1 MPSKKSI
8 RITYLL
14 FLFVFITSLQSFGQ
28 RDTSILKA
36 QLALGV
42 NMPSSSGFVEG
53 FESKGVNF
61 PTVNL
66 GLQYMFKQQL
76 GVKLDYGYNK
86 IKSSDESLDFEVNYS
101 RINAQFVYDATS
113 DLRFLPS
120 HIGLVAHLGPG
131 YSFSKPLNV
140 YGNNDTSFFNS
151 IVGLELHYAVQE
163 RMSFY
168 LDTAYIFA
176 FSDNF
181 DPTTSGNGSFNGD
194 MLTITLGISFSL
206 SGCQTCN

>member
-1 MPSKKSI
+1 MPSKKLV
-8 RITYLL
+8 RITYM
-14 FLFVFITSLQSFGQ
+14 LFVLIFTSSVNSFGQ

-53 FESKGVNF
+53 FESNSVNF
-61 PTVNL
+61 PTINL

-76 GVKLDYGYNK
+76 GFKLDYGYNK
-86 IKSSDESLDFEVNYS
+86 IKSSDESLEFEVNYS
-101 RINAQFVYDATS
+101 RINAQFIYDATS

-151 IVGLELHYAVQE
+151 IVGLELHYAVKE
-163 RMSFY
+163 RMSLF

-176 FSDNF
+176 FSDDF
-181 DPTTSGNGSFNGD
+181 DPSSTGNGSFNGD
-194 MLTITLGISFSL
+194 MLTITVGVSFSL